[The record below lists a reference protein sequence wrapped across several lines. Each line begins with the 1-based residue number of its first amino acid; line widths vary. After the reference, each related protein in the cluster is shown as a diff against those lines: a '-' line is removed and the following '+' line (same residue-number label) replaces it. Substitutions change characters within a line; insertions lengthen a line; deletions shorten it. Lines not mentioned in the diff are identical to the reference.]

1 MIAFLTSPLG
11 RVMGALAVAA
21 SLMGLSWLHGHQR
34 GAAAERTAILT
45 RSVEVLRERN
55 RVDEQA
61 RNMDSPELCR
71 ALGGKWVLE
80 DNDCQ

>member
-1 MIAFLTSPLG
+1 MIAVLASPLG
-11 RVMGALAVAA
+11 RVLGALAVAA

-34 GAAAERTAILT
+34 GAAVERTAILT

-61 RNMDSPELCR
+61 RNMDSSELCR

>member
-1 MIAFLTSPLG
+1 MTFLLSPLG
-11 RVMGALAVAA
+11 RVLGALAVAA
-21 SLMGLSWLHGHQR
+21 SLMGLSWLHGYQR
-34 GAAAERTAILT
+34 GAAVERTAILT
-45 RSVEVLRERN
+45 RSVEVLRKRN

-61 RNMDSPELCR
+61 RNMDSSELCR

>member
-1 MIAFLTSPLG
+1 MTFLLSPIG
-11 RVMGALAVAA
+11 RVLGALVVAA
-21 SLMGLSWLHGHQR
+21 SLMGLSWLHGYQR
-34 GAAAERTAILT
+34 GAAAERQAILT
-45 RSVEVLRERN
+45 RSIDVLRERTK
-55 RVDEQA
+55 VDEQA

>member
-1 MIAFLTSPLG
+1 MIAILSSPLG
-11 RVMGALAVAA
+11 RVLGALAVAA
-21 SLMGLSWLHGHQR
+21 SLMGLSWLHGYQQ
-34 GAAAERTAILT
+34 GAASERTAILT

>member
-1 MIAFLTSPLG
+1 MIAILASPIG
-11 RVMGALAVAA
+11 RVLGALAVAA

-34 GAAAERTAILT
+34 GAASERQAILT

>member
-1 MIAFLTSPLG
+1 
-11 RVMGALAVAA
+11 
-21 SLMGLSWLHGHQR
+21 MGLSWLHGYQR
-34 GAAAERTAILT
+34 GAASERTAILM

-61 RNMDSPELCR
+61 RNMDSPELCG
-71 ALGGKWVLE
+71 ALGGKWLPE